1 MGTMTKDQIV
11 VIISV
16 IILLFTAMINWNIYS
31 WLILVAISLIVI
43 AWYIKSTHT
52 KSEKTPGSSLDIIHD
67 EKARVLQIQTALAI
81 ACTKIKFN
89 SIIIFI

>member
-1 MGTMTKDQIV
+1 MGTLIKDQIV

-52 KSEKTPGSSLDIIHD
+52 KSEETPVSSSDIIHD
-67 EKARVLQIQTALAI
+67 EKARYTTLKTIN
-81 ACTKIKFN
+81 F
-89 SIIIFI
+89 